1 MKKRILV
8 FGALCMIFFAFRSAE
23 MFVSIPESF
32 GKPVY
37 DFNKNPLTP
46 EKVELGRKL
55 FYDPILSKNNQVSCA
70 NCHSSYNAFAHID
83 HQLSH
88 GINDII
94 GTRNAP
100 ALMNL
105 AWQSSFMWDGAVN
118 HIEVQP
124 LAPISNPK
132 EMDETIQSVIVKL
145 QNTAP
150 YPQLFFRAYGDSVIT
165 GERVLLAMAQFQL
178 TLISSNSKYD
188 SVLAGTSAFTVQEEH
203 GYKLFQQNCSSCHNE
218 PLMSNYEFRNNGLTV
233 DTTLNDYGRMT
244 VTHNPKDSLLFKV
257 PTLRNIEYTY
267 PYMHDGRFKTLNQV
281 MNHYTS
287 AIVRSSTLSRELYK
301 PIELSPNDK
310 IDVIAF
316 LLTLSDRSFIFNR
329 NFAYPRPN
337 GSSAGRASPNNSSP
351 KPKE

>member
-1 MKKRILV
+1 MKKRLLV
-8 FGALCMIFFAFRSAE
+8 IGLLSLLLFAFRSAD
-23 MFVSIPESF
+23 MFLDIPESL

-37 DFNKNPLTP
+37 DFKKKPLTI

-124 LAPISNPK
+124 LAPISNPI
-132 EMDETIQSVIVKL
+132 EMDETIEHVVEKL
-145 QNTAP
+145 QHTSP
-150 YPQLFFRAYGDSVIT
+150 YPQLFFVAFGDSVIT

-178 TLISSNSKYD
+178 TLISANSKYD
-188 SVLAGTSAFTVQEEH
+188 SVIAGTSIFTVQEEK
-203 GYKLFQQNCSSCHNE
+203 GYKLFQQNCSSCHKE
-218 PLMSNYEFRNNGLTV
+218 PLMSNYEFRNNGLAV
-233 DTTLNDYGRMT
+233 DTMLNDFGRMGI
-244 VTHNPKDSLLFKV
+244 THNTKDSLLFKV

-267 PYMHDGRFKTLNQV
+267 PYMHDGRFKSLNQV

-287 AIVRSSTLSRELYK
+287 GVVHSRTLSAELNK
-301 PIELSPNDK
+301 PIQLSSNDK
-310 IDVIAF
+310 IDLIAF
-316 LLTLSDRSFIFNR
+316 LLTLSDRTFVFNK
-329 NFAYPRPN
+329 NFAYP
-337 GSSAGRASPNNSSP
+337 SPNNSLPRP
-351 KPKE
+351 KDKP

>member
-1 MKKRILV
+1 
-8 FGALCMIFFAFRSAE
+8 
-23 MFVSIPESF
+23 
-32 GKPVY
+32 
-37 DFNKNPLTP
+37 
-46 EKVELGRKL
+46 
-55 FYDPILSKNNQVSCA
+55 
-70 NCHSSYNAFAHID
+70 
-83 HQLSH
+83 
-88 GINDII
+88 
-94 GTRNAP
+94 
-100 ALMNL
+100 MNL

-203 GYKLFQQNCSSCHNE
+203 GYKLFQQNCSSCHKE

-287 AIVRSSTLSRELYK
+287 GIVRSSTLSRELYK